1 MYKKILVPVD
11 LNENGFSDR
20 AVELAVWHAKQS
32 NAELHLLNVLPGM
45 HMSMVASYFP
55 KDAARKMKLDVE
67 KQLQQFAKQHISDDV
82 VYKVHIAEGKAYK
95 TILNYAEKLSA
106 DLIIMPS
113 HRRSKI
119 DKALLGSVTS
129 KVVQASPISVLV
141 LKPQG

>member
-129 KVVQASPISVLV
+129 KVVQAAPISVLV